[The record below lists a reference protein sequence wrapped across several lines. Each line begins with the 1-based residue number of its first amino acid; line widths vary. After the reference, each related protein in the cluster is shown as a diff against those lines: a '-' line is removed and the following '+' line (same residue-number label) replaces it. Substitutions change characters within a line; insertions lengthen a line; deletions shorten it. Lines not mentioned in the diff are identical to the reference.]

1 MRIRVLTFILA
12 ILAFALSPAAAAQDE
27 WPAARRGDFGVRWW
41 GSTGE
46 TKISHNAQGLDPTLG
61 NPTSVL
67 VYENLDANTFE
78 LFARQNFRND
88 LFLKALVGGGN
99 LNRGAFD
106 DEDFNAG
113 QVKFSD
119 TTSSVTQGRIG
130 YGVIDF
136 GRQWVLNE
144 GAVILGVF
152 GGFSQWTEQYD
163 AYGAT
168 DHLGFI
174 GGDISRDVNVISNKV
189 RWRALRAGFTGQFAL
204 GRARLSVDAAL
215 VPYAKMHNE
224 DSHHLRAQ
232 PVGSN
237 PFALGPV
244 PNIIDEGDGWGA
256 QLDAELR
263 YEIMRRTELAVGWR
277 FWYLEVRDGTTDFR
291 NFNFAEEAPLVDF
304 YTWRTGLT
312 ISLRR
317 TW

>member
-1 MRIRVLTFILA
+1 MRRYWVRRHWAAVLLLA
-12 ILAFALSPAAAAQDE
+12 AFGEAIAQDPLPAAK
-27 WPAARRGDFGVRWW
+27 RGDLGVRWW
-41 GSTGE
+41 VSTGE
-46 TKISHNAQGLDPTLG
+46 TKLSHNAQSLDPAAG

-78 LFARQNFRND
+78 LFGRQNFRNN
-88 LFLKALVGGGN
+88 LFLKGTLGVGEI
-99 LNRGAFD
+99 NRGAFD
-106 DEDFNAG
+106 DEDFAAG

-130 YGVIDF
+130 YGTIDL
-136 GRQWVLNE
+136 GYQWVLRE
-144 GAVILGVF
+144 GAVTLGVF
-152 GGFSQWTEQYD
+152 GGFSQWTENYD

-189 RWRALRAGFTGQFAL
+189 RWRALRAGFAGQFVL
-204 GRARLSVDAAL
+204 GRARLSLDLAA
-215 VPYAKMHNE
+215 VPYAEFRNE

-244 PNIIDEGDGWGA
+244 PNIIDEGEGWGV

-263 YEIMRRTELAVGWR
+263 YEIVRRTELGVGVR
-277 FWYLEVRDGTTDFR
+277 YWYLEAREGTTDFR
-291 NFNFAEEAPLVDF
+291 NFSNGEFPVVDF
-304 YTWRTGLT
+304 YSWRTGVT
-312 ISLRR
+312 ISLLR